1 MKNDIKCYGCKALV
15 EDIPGTAHKYIGANQ
30 GCWNLYTEVLAKQY
44 SEFNYPED
52 TQRLTVDTYA
62 IQHPGVPSKQSIQSV
77 NIHLISLYAVLI
89 KKLKGKQATKM
100 IGEILKKEPRFEW
113 LEPPVPNGQITV
125 IDVLKATNK
134 EEHGKIVEEWAG
146 DVFNC
151 WYSKY
156 RDIIENNAETLTKNF
171 ETKK

>member
-77 NIHLISLYAVLI
+77 NIHLMSLYWVLI
-89 KKLKGKQATKM
+89 KKLNGKEATKM
-100 IGEILKKEPRFEW
+100 IANVLDNKPSFEW
-113 LEPPVPNGQITV
+113 LEPPFINGNLTIADILNART
-125 IDVLKATNK
+125 K
-134 EEHGKIVEEWAG
+134 EEHEQLVKKWAE
-146 DVFNC
+146 DVFDC
-151 WYSKY
+151 WYHQHQTKIKALAEDNYKY
-156 RDIIENNAETLTKNF
+156 N
-171 ETKK
+171 